1 MMGRIRCAEC
11 LQTGEFPLPFEV
23 RKHEEHHV
31 FEYIGYDL
39 MKGYPY
45 FRCPGCS
52 AKLAVSPLHLRDSG
66 VVMGFPV
73 RGKEERDANLTKTP
87 LLYLLRALAHPSL

>member
-1 MMGRIRCAEC
+1 MTSRIRCAEC
-11 LQTGEFPLPFEV
+11 LQTGEIPLPFEV
-23 RKHEEHHV
+23 RKDKEHRV

-39 MKGYPY
+39 VRGYLY

-66 VVMGFPV
+66 VVTGFPV
-73 RGKEERDANLTKTP
+73 RGKEERDADLTKTS